1 MAASVNPNSD
11 PFRGGG
17 RFAAGVPT
25 SGPTGSI
32 APASTGGSLVGGVQG
47 STPMLARN
55 SRGSNITIPYARVV
69 LHPAGRTALPAPPDK
84 QDPKRTTLGKP
95 GGDLM
100 VETEHLFSG
109 RIGFILGRRAKAYS
123 NSGVDQLLGME
134 AMATG
139 TQPINSRTQQML
151 HQFAVGGVDQHT
163 MQRMCSFEYLERY
176 FYHVLRTKAIDLGD
190 RLYANSGELPAKYK
204 SAGVLAAVANKL
216 NNVDAEAVIKAMA
229 KAETGAEPAAG
240 TPAAVGAAAV
250 NGSGIFAS
258 DDGPFLRG
266 RTLDTYLAPYRR
278 NQQKAS
284 LGIGNRAAFEAFEAA
299 LKNIGALEWS
309 PDGIVLSKL
318 DSGAGSDR
326 LADDA
331 IDARDGQLYNVT
343 IGGPAVTSSWTGD
356 PMMEV
361 LPLDKV
367 FIVIVGDVW
376 TGKKATDTTTPANG
390 IDKVWEEDAAGTT
403 KYADA
408 FQAHIKADD
417 RDATKKFDIS
427 GTRGATVATPP
438 ANQTITNFRVK
449 KMTSSQMV
457 TYSAYVPGSDRS
469 RLGLKIGKDGGEY
482 ILGGWCI
489 GTVLDS
495 AAARAMPDGMS
506 LVGSVKRARSS
517 HAANVL
523 VDIKWCSADELY
535 HKYMNRGSEASGTEK
550 PAGTLRSRYDMRR
563 RPLDPFNKPKS
574 ARP

>member
-17 RFAAGVPT
+17 RFDAGIPT
-25 SGPTGSI
+25 SGPTGTI
-32 APASTGGSLVGGVQG
+32 AAASTGGSLAGGVQG

-55 SRGSNITIPYARVV
+55 NRGSNVTIPYARVV
-69 LHPAGRTALPAPPDK
+69 LHPAGRTALPAAPDK
-84 QDPKRTTLGKP
+84 QDPTQKTLGKP
-95 GGDLM
+95 SGDLM

-109 RIGFILGRRAKAYS
+109 RIGFILGRRAETYS
-123 NSGVDQLLGME
+123 DTGVDRLLGME
-134 AMATG
+134 AMNT
-139 TQPINSRTQQML
+139 TQQPVNSRTQHML

-176 FYHVLRTKAIDLGD
+176 FYHVLRTKTIDLAAT
-190 RLYANSGELPAKYK
+190 LYTGAAKLPAKYK
-204 SAGVLAAVANKL
+204 SVPALAGQKMNDVNAKTVITDIANAEKGTKPDDTEVLDKIVK
-216 NNVDAEAVIKAMA
+216 
-229 KAETGAEPAAG
+229 
-240 TPAAVGAAAV
+240 
-250 NGSGIFAS
+250 SGIFAS

-266 RTLDTYLAPYRR
+266 RTLDTDLAPYRR
-278 NQQKAS
+278 NRQKAS
-284 LGIGNRAAFEAFEAA
+284 LGIGDRAAFEAFETA
-299 LKNIGALEWS
+299 LKNIGALDWA

-356 PMMEV
+356 PKMEV

-376 TGKKATDTTTPANG
+376 TGADAAAAQNVWKDDTDERAKATPDTTKLYEN
-390 IDKVWEEDAAGTT
+390 
-403 KYADA
+403 A
-408 FQAHIKADD
+408 FKAHIKADD
-417 RDATKKFDIS
+417 RPADAAFASAGRGS
-427 GTRGATVATPP
+427 GAAP
-438 ANQTITNFRVK
+438 ANQTITNFRVMK
-449 KMTSSQMV
+449 VTSSQLV
-457 TYSAYVPGSDRS
+457 SYSAYVPGSDNS
-469 RLGLKIGKDGGEY
+469 RLGLKIGKEGGEY

-506 LVGSVKRARSS
+506 LVGSVKRARSN

-535 HKYMNRGSEASGTEK
+535 RKYMNRGSLGAAGAKT
-550 PAGTLRSRYDMRR
+550 AGTLRSRYDMRR
-563 RPLDPFNKPKS
+563 RPLDPFNRPKTKQ
-574 ARP
+574 P